1 MAARRKAISSPVFYA
16 ALLACGLVGLYYVV
30 ELGGPEVGRRFQKW
44 TLRRALLSP
53 DAQSRLGGVRA
64 MEPQTPALTNDLLVE
79 AASDPDMEVRL
90 AACRILASRQT
101 QHPLVVSVLSKA
113 VEDPREK
120 VRIDAAHIAGL
131 IIAAEAYHEKS
142 TSAAPESS
150 QVPEATAI
158 LCRVLKDSQVDVRS
172 TAAEQLGRGGLGP
185 APDELVA
192 AASDPDRG
200 VRRAVA
206 NSLLRRNGPA
216 DPTAAR
222 LICALIADPK
232 PVADRFEI
240 MKLAQETSSENRERA
255 VQALAGLIPKADV
268 GVLPDVIACL
278 GQYAPQS
285 PAALKVLDR
294 LLDDSELSTRASAA
308 MAILAVDDKP
318 TPRLMVV
325 LAQILTGKE
334 LPQDWRMDALGRLKE
349 TNPKALSTATQ
360 ELVRQLGDKSPDV
373 RHAAL
378 DLLSAVIDESPAEMP
393 GPHGGK

>member
-1 MAARRKAISSPVFYA
+1 MAARRRAVSSPVFYS
-16 ALLACGLVGLYYVV
+16 ALLACGLAGLYYLV
-30 ELGGPEVGRRFQKW
+30 EHGGPEIDRRFQKW
-44 TLRRALLSP
+44 TLRRALLSS
-53 DAQSRLGGVRA
+53 DAQSRLGAVRA

-79 AASDPDMEVRL
+79 AASDPDMDVRL
-90 AACRILASRQT
+90 EACRVLASRRT
-101 QHPLVVSVLSKA
+101 QQPLVVSVLSKA

-120 VRIDAAHIAGL
+120 VRIDTAHIAGL
-131 IIAAEAYHEKS
+131 ITAVDPYDAQSMAAASGS
-142 TSAAPESS
+142 TQTS
-150 QVPEATAI
+150 EATAI
-158 LCRVLKDSQVDVRS
+158 LCRLLKDSLVDVRS

-216 DPTAAR
+216 DPTAAH
-222 LICALIADPK
+222 LICTLIADPK

-240 MKLAQETSSENRERA
+240 MKLAQETSTENRERA

-294 LLDDSELSTRASAA
+294 LLDDPELSTRASAA
-308 MAILAVDDKP
+308 VAILAIDDKP
-318 TPRLMVV
+318 TPRLIAV

-360 ELVRQLGDKSPDV
+360 EVIRQLGDKSPDV

-378 DLLSAVIDESPAEMP
+378 DLLSAVIDELPAEMP
-393 GPHGGK
+393 GTHGGK